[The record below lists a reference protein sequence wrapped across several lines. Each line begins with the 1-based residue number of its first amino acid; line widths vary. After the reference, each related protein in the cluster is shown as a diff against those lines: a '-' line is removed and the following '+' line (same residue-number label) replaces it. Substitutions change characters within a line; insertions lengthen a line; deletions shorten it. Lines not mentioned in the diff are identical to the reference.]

1 MLLLFSLEPTV
12 ADLANFDIIKKVKSV
27 WWKLGT
33 HLGQSQSDLVNFS
46 QRPQM
51 DDYACCT
58 SVFEHWIRNDGSDY
72 YPLSWQSVCSVLC
85 AVDHRGT
92 AGELKLALAAKG
104 VFVYL

>member
-1 MLLLFSLEPTV
+1 M
-12 ADLANFDIIKKVKSV
+12 ANLANFEIIKKVKSV
-27 WWKLGT
+27 WRELGT
-33 HLGQSQSDLVNFS
+33 RLEQSQSDLDNFS
-46 QRPQM
+46 RRQQM

-58 SVFEHWIRNDGSDY
+58 SVFERWIRNDGSDF
-72 YPLSWQSVCSVLC
+72 YPLSWQSVCNVLC